1 MEYGFIS
8 VLPVLTIL
16 VIAIATKK
24 TLFAMTCGLSVAAFI
39 LAGGITGFAGKFFDC
54 VYGGLT
60 NESFQW
66 IAIVIAL
73 FGMLIMMYERSG
85 AVVDFGFWARK
96 FIKTKKTALFGTFIL
111 GIIIFLDDY
120 LNNLAV
126 GTTMKGITDK
136 LGIPRLQLAYVVN
149 TVAAP
154 VCLLIPLSSWAVY
167 FSQLME
173 EQGVTE
179 GGSAMSAYVHGLP
192 FAFYAWFALI
202 ICILQI
208 IGIIPKIGPM
218 KKAYERYESL
228 GDVFPEGTDAE
239 IVENAKKEDLPEG
252 VNPMPWNFLI
262 PLVVMIAVT
271 LLTDT
276 DVMKGSAAAVI
287 VAFGLYLVERK
298 MTFSELLTACFDG
311 IISMGFVFIL
321 CALAFSVQGANL
333 ELDLAGYVIEVTKP
347 VMHGGLL
354 PAAVF
359 VICGIYAYATGCFWD
374 LAAIIIPIVIPLANA
389 MGVDPILVSAAVFSG
404 AAFGS
409 NTCLYGDGVIMCA
422 QGTQLKTLNLMLT
435 TLPYAC
441 MAGILSVIA
450 YLIVGFAM

>member
-1 MEYGFIS
+1 MDYGFIC

-16 VIAIATKK
+16 VIAVTTKK
-24 TLFAMTCGLSVAAFI
+24 TLFAMTCGLSMAALI
-39 LAGGITGFAGKFFDC
+39 LAGGLTGFAGKFFDC
-54 VYGGLT
+54 IYGGFT
-60 NESFQW
+60 NESLQW
-66 IAIVIAL
+66 LLIVIAL

-85 AVVDFGFWARK
+85 AVIDFGFWARK
-96 FIKTKKTALFGTFIL
+96 LIKTKKSALLGTFIL
-111 GIIIFLDDY
+111 GVIIFLDDY

-154 VCLLIPLSSWAVY
+154 VCQLIPLSSWAVY
-167 FSQLME
+167 FAQLME
-173 EQGVTE
+173 EQGVE
-179 GGSAMSAYVHGLP
+179 IGGSSMAAYVHGLP
-192 FAFYAWFALI
+192 FAFYAWFAI
-202 ICILQI
+202 IVCLLQI
-208 IGIIPKIGPM
+208 FGIIPKIGSM
-218 KKAYERYESL
+218 KKAYERYEL
-228 GDVFPEGTDAE
+228 TGDVFPEGTDEE
-239 IVENAKKEDLPEG
+239 IVRNAKTDDMPEG
-252 VNPMPWNFLI
+252 VKPQPWNFLI
-262 PLVVMIAVT
+262 PLIVMIVVT

-298 MTFSELLTACFDG
+298 MSFTELLTACFDG
-311 IISMGFVFIL
+311 VMSMGFVFIL
-321 CALAFSVQGANL
+321 SVLAFSVQGANL
-333 ELDLAGYVIEVTKP
+333 ELGLADYVISVTEPIMK
-347 VMHGGLL
+347 GGFL

-359 VICGIYAYATGCFWD
+359 IICGIYAYATGCFWD

-422 QGTQLKTLNLMLT
+422 QGTQVKTLNLMMT

-441 MAGILSVIA
+441 IAGGASVIA
-450 YLIVGFAM
+450 YLIVGFML